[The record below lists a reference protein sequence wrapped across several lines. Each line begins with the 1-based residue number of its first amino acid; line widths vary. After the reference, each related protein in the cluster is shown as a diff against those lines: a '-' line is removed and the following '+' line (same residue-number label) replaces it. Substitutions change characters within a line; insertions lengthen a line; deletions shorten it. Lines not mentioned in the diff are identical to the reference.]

1 MKIIYFVNCYNE
13 EKNLMLTINTIFSA
27 IKQKNILN
35 YELII
40 MNDGSTDKT
49 LEIANQ
55 LKKNNKQIKII
66 SNIKNKGVAKN
77 LKSFISNN
85 HEGILLPIPGDN
97 DFDINLLK
105 NLSAVACSKKINF
118 AISYFINKEVRTR
131 SRNFISNF
139 YNSFLNFSFDVN
151 AFYLDGPCVW
161 PLKNVSQFNLQST
174 GITIVSEI
182 NIKLLK
188 SGLTYIEIPY
198 IAQSTS
204 LKSSTYTFTNFLRAI
219 SGFIKL
225 FIEIK
230 LSSKY
235 KLKSTKIYE

>member
-1 MKIIYFVNCYNE
+1 MYYPKPN
-13 EKNLMLTINTIFSA
+13 A
-27 IKQKNILN
+27 
-35 YELII
+35 
-40 MNDGSTDKT
+40 
-49 LEIANQ
+49 
-55 LKKNNKQIKII
+55 
-66 SNIKNKGVAKN
+66 
-77 LKSFISNN
+77 
-85 HEGILLPIPGDN
+85 
-97 DFDINLLK
+97 
-105 NLSAVACSKKINF
+105 LS
-118 AISYFINKEVRTR
+118 
-131 SRNFISNF
+131 
-139 YNSFLNFSFDVN
+139 
-151 AFYLDGPCVW
+151 
-161 PLKNVSQFNLQST
+161 
-174 GITIVSEI
+174 I